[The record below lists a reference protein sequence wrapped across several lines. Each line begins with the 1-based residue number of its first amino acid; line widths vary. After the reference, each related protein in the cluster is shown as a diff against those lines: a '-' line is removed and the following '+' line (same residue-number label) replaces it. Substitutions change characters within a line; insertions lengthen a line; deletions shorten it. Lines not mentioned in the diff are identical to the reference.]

1 MFVIIVP
8 NLLSWGFFI
17 KSADESKANKG
28 RHGVGPAWRVVLD
41 AVKQL
46 TLLQSRLKPKRQRCE
61 AERPALP
68 SCIILEVDTN

>member
-17 KSADESKANKG
+17 KSADESNANKE
-28 RHGVGPAWRVVLD
+28 RHGVSLGWHVVLD

-46 TLLQSRLKPKRQRCE
+46 TLLQSRLKQKRQRCE

-68 SCIILEVDTN
+68 SCIILEVDAN